1 MVATRKGGV
10 VNLHEIPY
18 DEFWKNLIYDI
29 FRWLGENKKHV
40 ILKRRNRDAKR
51 IKEQL
56 YAILEVKNKKR
67 EEIVGVE
74 VRYFEYIIKFLPEAF
89 NKFLVDKKYDKYG
102 ISYILEKLDNIGVV
116 VKDDKN
122 NFLTEFK
129 LPHSSEIVKGYVLNF
144 ICSIPTYFF
153 WRSDNY

>member
-1 MVATRKGGV
+1 M
-10 VNLHEIPY
+10 HEIPY

-40 ILKRRNRDAKR
+40 ILKRGNRDGKR

-74 VRYFEYIIKFLPEAF
+74 VRYFEYIIKILPEAF

-102 ISYILEKLDNIGVV
+102 IS
-116 VKDDKN
+116 
-122 NFLTEFK
+122 
-129 LPHSSEIVKGYVLNF
+129 
-144 ICSIPTYFF
+144 
-153 WRSDNY
+153 